1 MIFTTLYLICF
12 ALLLVGAFSLMS
24 QGFRM
29 ANQPM
34 ANSSSGRGDGV
45 RPTRHPEAP
54 EPGEVVM
61 VVDLNRERLEQ
72 LYQQSS

>member
-1 MIFTTLYLICF
+1 MLFTFLYLTCF
-12 ALLLVGAFSLMS
+12 ALLLLGAFSLMS
-24 QGFRM
+24 QSFRM
-29 ANQPM
+29 ASQPM
-34 ANSSSGRGDGV
+34 VRTSSGRGDGV
-45 RPTRHPEAP
+45 RPNRHPEAP